1 MDTGGVPP
9 WSTWVKPTGGLT
21 PARPA
26 AVASLGF
33 CPQGSVWRA
42 EHSFGMRTLV
52 RIQLWWWRG
61 RGVAGVVPATS
72 SAAAE
77 ARVQVGMGLR
87 CANERGEVPRRLYA
101 MRGARWAHARD
112 QMVTGASPATSAGG
126 GAVGR
131 EARGGYGVPER
142 ERRGGG

>member
-1 MDTGGVPP
+1 M
-9 WSTWVKPTGGLT
+9 
-21 PARPA
+21 
-26 AVASLGF
+26 ASLGF

-42 EHSFGMRTLV
+42 EHSFGMRMLV

-87 CANERGEVPRRLYA
+87 CANKRGKVLRRLCA

-112 QMVTGASPATSAGG
+112 QMVTGATPTLSSGG
-126 GAVGR
+126 GAFR
-131 EARGGYGVPER
+131 P
-142 ERRGGG
+142 